1 MISNGITGV
10 LNRSK
15 SKNTKNFKNLGFD
28 PLNPPTLIQPYR
40 ALLTKGYV
48 SRIELIYES
57 MTTIIRCKITEK
69 AKAYS
74 NILQLDNFYDIS
86 LILEIFKEKVKVIKE
101 VNKEIMEK
109 PLNSLVTSDF
119 DSKSVFDNRIQR
131 ILNKIGLIGRSS
143 FKRPDKPV
151 NLGEFLNTFNLE
163 ERVKLLTNKKN
174 FQLVF
179 DKIKTNEIYKS
190 WITDFRFRD
199 ETKISPKNKETLNGE
214 TLEKSTKRV

>member
-1 MISNGITGV
+1 M
-10 LNRSK
+10 
-15 SKNTKNFKNLGFD
+15 
-28 PLNPPTLIQPYR
+28 
-40 ALLTKGYV
+40 
-48 SRIELIYES
+48 
-57 MTTIIRCKITEK
+57 
-69 AKAYS
+69 
-74 NILQLDNFYDIS
+74 
-86 LILEIFKEKVKVIKE
+86 KE

-199 ETKISPKNKETLNGE
+199 ETKISPKNKETPNGE
-214 TLEKSTKRV
+214 TLEKSTKGV